1 MTLAEILLHNQKEKQ
16 EPDKWWTRMSWDS
29 GLVNRYLRVSKML
42 QKDYQ
47 EGFKHAALTFM
58 VILAYQANT
67 EFEQPIEH
75 TTLSLAEIMLLYLNQ
90 QAS

>member
-1 MTLAEILLHNQKEKQ
+1 
-16 EPDKWWTRMSWDS
+16 
-29 GLVNRYLRVSKML
+29 ML